1 MAVYGDQRLGQ
12 AVQQFLT
19 GGLGQPD
26 PQAVGRASL
35 DKART
40 DRQNQETLAREMLG
54 NAIMSSGETGMG
66 PRDMMRNI
74 YGRGVQI
81 SDAFAG
87 NAPVF
92 ARGAGLGVYGTDQ
105 LGTRMA
111 ADLMMGAGDPFS
123 QTELG
128 FTRAE
133 AGKNARAAAA
143 REAEANAPMVLG
155 NNEMMVV
162 PDGNGGYAVPVQN
175 RDMQTAD
182 PDQMVIGTLPDGN
195 LGAVV
200 EPNAD
205 YVAADIN
212 ATNAGAAN
220 NQASADRTNADIAAG
235 APAADVRA
243 TNAGA
248 TNDLALGDRALAETA
263 RIEADLA
270 AGAPAADVRATNAG
284 AANNQ
289 ASADR
294 TNADIAAGAP
304 AADVRATNAGATND
318 LALGDRALA
327 EAARI
332 EADLAAGAPAADVD
346 YTRAQTAN
354 AGNTA
359 AGSDGN
365 PTPAITQSAMN
376 RIDRM
381 IRNSGYEGAEASQ
394 VSAAIVQAFQTGQ
407 YATLDQAAADILP
420 NVRREEVEVPDPNN
434 PAGTMLGR
442 LFNTA
447 PEGYDTMTE
456 EQVVIPPRL
465 GEAAAP
471 PPDGAGGV
479 ATPQSEAEYNALPS
493 GTQYIHPQTGTV
505 KVKP

>member
-12 AVQQFLT
+12 AVQQFLA
-19 GGLGQPD
+19 GGLGQSD

-35 DKART
+35 TKART

-248 TNDLALGDRALAETA
+248 TNDLALGDRALAE
-263 RIEADLA
+263 
-270 AGAPAADVRATNAG
+270 
-284 AANNQ
+284 
-289 ASADR
+289 
-294 TNADIAAGAP
+294 
-304 AADVRATNAGATND
+304 
-318 LALGDRALA
+318 
-327 EAARI
+327 AARI

-407 YATLDQAAADILP
+407 YATLDQAAADVLP

-442 LFNTA
+442 LLNTA
-447 PEGYDTMTE
+447 PEGFDTMTE
-456 EQVVIPPRL
+456 ERVVIPPRL